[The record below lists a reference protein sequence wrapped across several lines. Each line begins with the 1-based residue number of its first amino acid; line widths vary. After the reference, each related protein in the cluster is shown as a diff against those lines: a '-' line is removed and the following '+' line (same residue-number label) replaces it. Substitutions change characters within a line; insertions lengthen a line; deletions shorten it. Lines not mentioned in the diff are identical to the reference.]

1 MRRMKSALVR
11 LAAAAVAVLALLVV
25 ADWLMGGATRRLLA
39 GHATLDV
46 ASEPAGAA
54 VYVDAVRQ
62 GETPLV
68 LELAPGHRVLKV
80 SHRYHA
86 DYVEALDVER
96 DARVERRLTLPPGR
110 GRLALISNPKGASV
124 TLDGDALPGV
134 TPLSIDVAAGEHTL
148 HFALPGRLAAERRV
162 DVLHASIVE
171 VRVDLDRE
179 RLGELVVT
187 VSPPGAKVVI
197 GDSDLKFLNGMAL
210 PVGYYRLEVSH
221 PGYEAKTVE
230 VVVNLGSNRV
240 RVDLERAR

>member
-1 MRRMKSALVR
+1 MKSALVR
-11 LAAAAVAVLALLVV
+11 LAAAAAAVFALLVV
-25 ADWLMGGATRRLLA
+25 ADWIMGGTTRRILA

-46 ASEPAGAA
+46 ASEPPGAA
-54 VYVDAVRQ
+54 VYVDAQPQ

-86 DYVEALDVER
+86 DYVEAFDLVR
-96 DARVERRLTLPPGR
+96 DARIERRLALSPGR
-110 GRLALISNPKGASV
+110 GKLKLISNPKGASV
-124 TLDGDALPGV
+124 TLDGDAVPGV
-134 TPLSIDVAAGEHTL
+134 TPLSIDAAAGEHTL
-148 HFALPGRLAAERRV
+148 RLALPGRLAAERRV
-162 DVLHASIVE
+162 DVTHASIVE

-179 RLGELVVT
+179 RLGELVVA

-197 GDSDLKFLNGMAL
+197 GDSDLKFLNGMEL

-221 PGYEAKTVE
+221 PGYETKTVE